1 MPIIRLREITDMDSK
16 ERSKKLSELR
26 AELSR
31 LRTMIS
37 AGGAVENPARIRE
50 LRRAIARIMTIENQ
64 ERSKPAKTEKQAK
77 ESKQVKAEKTEKVEK
92 PSKKPAKA
100 KTKEKKTE

>member
-1 MPIIRLREITDMDSK
+1 MPIVRLKEIDGMSSE
-16 ERSKKLSELR
+16 ERTKKLSELR

-50 LRRAIARIMTIENQ
+50 LRRAIARILTIEN
-64 ERSKPAKTEKQAK
+64 EHKLELRKTE
-77 ESKQVKAEKTEKVEK
+77 
-92 PSKKPAKA
+92 AKA
-100 KTKEKKTE
+100 AGKAPKPKEKEKE